1 MVRPVYLLDT
11 NILSEPA
18 KPRPNP
24 SVLERLE
31 QVSPLCAMSSITY
44 HELYYGVHLVQ
55 NETRRLHLERYLLN
69 VVKPSF
75 PVLSYD
81 SSDAEI
87 HAVMRA
93 RLRERGMSVADMDA
107 QIAAIAIANNLILVT
122 RNLRDFEP
130 MATVS
135 TLMLENW
142 FVLEEENA
150 SVSD

>member
-11 NILSEPA
+11 NILSEPT
-18 KPRPNP
+18 KLRPNP

-44 HELYYGVHLVQ
+44 HELYYDVHLVQ

-81 SSDAEI
+81 SSTAEI

-122 RNLRDFEP
+122 RNVRDFEP

-142 FVLEEENA
+142 FVLGEENA